1 MPKSFAVVVVDTSV
15 LVSAFL
21 TAGPTRQVL
30 VLARQGEF
38 ALCLSHH
45 IVAETPR
52 SLRKPKLMA
61 AYRHTARS
69 VDAFSAELRSFARI
83 VTDLPAIEPVC
94 RDPDDDHVLA
104 AALATDADCIVT
116 GDSDLLSLGRYGRSR
131 ILSVRAFLDEGLSSP
146 TIAGTH
152 RGWWQADREAFA

>member
-21 TAGPTRQVL
+21 TAGPTGQVL
-30 VLARQGEF
+30 ALARQGEF

-45 IVAETPR
+45 NLAETSR
-52 SLRKPKLMA
+52 SLRKPTLKA
-61 AYRHTARS
+61 AYRHIAKS
-69 VDAFSAELRSFARI
+69 VDDVSSELRSFARV

-104 AALATDADCIVT
+104 AALAGDADCIGT
-116 GDSDLLSLGRYGRSR
+116 GDADLLSLGTT
-131 ILSVRAFLDEGLSSP
+131 AE
-146 TIAGTH
+146 
-152 RGWWQADREAFA
+152 RGS